1 MNNQLKLIIFIV
13 IIGVLFLVQGDYLR
27 SPSLK
32 NFHQSSVFS
41 DVERA
46 IDRYLTD
53 GEMTVKTAFKIGD
66 INDLVNEGYLSYEN
80 AQTIYR
86 QTGCKHL
93 KGIKFKK
100 TNEELALSIS
110 KDVCEGAADP
120 LDDGPKKT
128 YEYSNDDSVLKV
140 STSR

>member
-1 MNNQLKLIIFIV
+1 MNNQLKLIIFTV

-32 NFHQSSVFS
+32 NFHQSSIFS

-46 IDRYLTD
+46 IERYLTD
-53 GEMTVKTAFKIGD
+53 GEMTVKEGD
-66 INDLVNEGYLSYEN
+66 IKDLVNEGYLSHEN

-100 TNEELALSIS
+100 INEELTLSIS
-110 KDVCEGAADP
+110 KDVCEGASAP
-120 LDDGPKKT
+120 LNDGPKKK
-128 YEYSNDDSVLKV
+128 YEYSNDDKVLKV
-140 STSR
+140 SASR

>member
-1 MNNQLKLIIFIV
+1 MNNQLKLIIFTV

-32 NFHQSSVFS
+32 NFHQSSIFS

-46 IDRYLTD
+46 IERYLTF
-53 GEMTVKTAFKIGD
+53 GEMTVKEGHIQ
-66 INDLVNEGYLSYEN
+66 DLVNEGYLSYEN

-100 TNEELALSIS
+100 TSEELALSIS
-110 KDVCEGAADP
+110 KDVCEDAADS

-128 YEYSNDDSVLKV
+128 YEYSNGYKVLKV
-140 STSR
+140 NTSR

>member
-1 MNNQLKLIIFIV
+1 MNNQLKLIIFFV
-13 IIGVLFLVQGDYLR
+13 IFGVIFLVQGDYLR
-27 SPSLK
+27 YPSLK
-32 NFHQSSVFS
+32 NFHQSRIFS
-41 DVERA
+41 NVERV

-53 GEMTVKTAFKIGD
+53 VAMTVKEGD
-66 INDLVNEGYLSYEN
+66 IKDLVNEGYLSYEN

-100 TNEELALSIS
+100 TDEDLVLSIS

-128 YEYSNDDSVLKV
+128 YEYSNNDNVLKV

>member
-13 IIGVLFLVQGDYLR
+13 IFGVIFLVQGDYLR

-32 NFHQSSVFS
+32 NFHQSSIFS

-46 IDRYLTD
+46 IDRYLTHF
-53 GEMTVKTAFKIGD
+53 EMTVKIGD
-66 INDLVNEGYLSYEN
+66 IKDLVNEGYLSYED

-100 TNEELALSIS
+100 INEELTLSIS

-128 YEYSNDDSVLKV
+128 HEYSNGYKVLKV